1 MIYFAAMR
9 QWLLLLCIAG
19 WQTVWAQIPKVG
31 DAGKTEL
38 ACWNIEW
45 FGYTQF
51 GPTDE
56 TLQYNN
62 VKNAIESADLD
73 ILALEEVSNTTTFTN
88 LMSQLPQYGYA
99 LASFSQT
106 QKTALL
112 WKKSLFRRYQSGL
125 ILSNYSSVF
134 ANGRLPLEVTLVSDS
149 LNHFDTLYCIVLHMK
164 ANTGSNTEKL
174 QAYYDRRDAGNALK
188 TYLDQNRAGQK
199 VAVMGDWNDRLTTSI
214 WKDSITPYKS
224 FLNDAANYYFT
235 TLQRNQNGETTLA
248 TFTNSFI
255 DHILISNRLK
265 EHYQAGSATVFR
277 LDNYITNY
285 GNTTTDHFPVYTY
298 FYFGTGTGV
307 NENQWQQQVRVYPNP
322 AQGEITVESGDIKIY
337 SLVAVNSLGQNISIP
352 FNPQTPATIS
362 SALIGKGVF
371 QIIAE
376 TNKGILVKRVVL
388 Q

>member
-1 MIYFAAMR
+1 MR
-9 QWLLLLCIAG
+9 KMWLILTVAVQTAIA
-19 WQTVWAQIPKVG
+19 QVPKVG
-31 DAGKTEL
+31 QDGKTEL

-45 FGYTQF
+45 FGDTQF

-62 VKNAIESADLD
+62 VKNAIEGADLD
-73 ILALEEVSNTTTFTN
+73 ILALEEVSNATTFTN

-125 ILSNYSSVF
+125 ILNNYSSVF

-164 ANTGSNTEKL
+164 ANTGTNSEKL
-174 QAYYDRRDAGNALK
+174 QAYYDRRDAGTALK
-188 TYLDQNRAGQK
+188 NYLDQTRAGQK

-214 WKDSITPYKS
+214 WKDSISPYKN
-224 FLNDAANYYFT
+224 FLNDPTHYYFT
-235 TLQRNQNGETTLA
+235 TLQRNQNGETTLT

-255 DHILISNRLK
+255 DHILISDRLK
-265 EHYQAGSATVFR
+265 QHYQAGSATVFR

-285 GNTTTDHFPVYTY
+285 GTTTTDHFPVYTY

-307 NENQWQQQVRVYPNP
+307 KQVDIQEQVRLYPNP
-322 AQGEITVESGDIKIY
+322 ASHTCKLTTGNLVVNRVTLFNAQGFETPLALPENGELDIKRENLTEGIY
-337 SLVAVNSLGQNISIP
+337 WIKLETTSGVVVTRLQF
-352 FNPQTPATIS
+352 FN
-362 SALIGKGVF
+362 
-371 QIIAE
+371 
-376 TNKGILVKRVVL
+376 
-388 Q
+388 